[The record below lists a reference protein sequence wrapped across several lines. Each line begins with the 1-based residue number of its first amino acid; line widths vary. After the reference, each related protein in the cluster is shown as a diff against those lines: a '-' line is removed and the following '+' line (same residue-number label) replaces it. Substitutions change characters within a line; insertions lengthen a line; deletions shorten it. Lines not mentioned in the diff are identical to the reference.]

1 MASSNPP
8 SGPEQHKLRSDL
20 KRGSAWVLA
29 GYVGGQALR
38 LGGNLVLWRLLY
50 PQAFGLMALVN
61 TLLQGLHMFSDIGI
75 GPSIVQSTRGDEP
88 VYLNTAWTLQVMRSF
103 VLYAVAA
110 VGAHWFAAFYKAPE
124 LTALI
129 PFVALVTI
137 VAGFNSTRLL
147 TARRHVALGRVTA
160 IELASQ
166 GSGIAIMLPWA
177 YFSRDVW
184 ALGGGAIFGA
194 IVKLVLSHTFLPGI
208 RNKLTMDRDCARGL
222 LTFGRWVFLSTLLT
236 FAALQSDRLIFG
248 KLVTLEQLGVYSIAA
263 VWAGVPTAV
272 VTQVSGSVIF
282 PVLSRVHNAGGKL
295 GPALRQARTPWLI
308 LAGWMVACLLSGG
321 PALIRFLYDERAR
334 DAQWILQLL
343 AVGAW
348 FVGLE
353 SANRMALAAMGRPQW
368 MAVDSTAKLVGMAV
382 MIPLGYHLRGFQGA
396 VAGFASAEA
405 FSYTASVIGLARARI
420 SGLLFDVG
428 LSVLTVVTALLGMF
442 VDRELREQLLP
453 SGLSHRL
460 RTGIEGFGIF
470 LAVTAAWGAVFLL
483 VRWRRK
489 AAREPSVPA

>member
-1 MASSNPP
+1 
-8 SGPEQHKLRSDL
+8 
-20 KRGSAWVLA
+20 
-29 GYVGGQALR
+29 
-38 LGGNLVLWRLLY
+38 
-50 PQAFGLMALVN
+50 MALVN
-61 TLLQGLHMFSDIGI
+61 TLLQGLYMFSDIGI
-75 GPSIVQSTRGDEP
+75 GPSIVQSSRGDEP
-88 VYLNTAWTLQVMRSF
+88 IYLNTAWTLQVIRSF
-103 VLYAVAA
+103 VLYVVAA
-110 VGAHWFAAFYKAPE
+110 AGAHWFAVFYDAPQ
-124 LTALI
+124 LAQLV

-137 VAGFNSTRLL
+137 VSGFNSTRLL

-160 IELASQ
+160 IDLASQ
-166 GSGIAIMLPWA
+166 ASGIAVMIPWA
-177 YFSRDVW
+177 YVTRDVW
-184 ALGGGAIFGA
+184 ALAGGAIVGA
-194 IVKLVLSHTFLPGI
+194 VVKVALSHTFLPGI
-208 RNKLTMDRDCARGL
+208 RNRLTLDRECARGL

-321 PALIRFLYDERAR
+321 PALIRFLYDERAK

-368 MAVDSTAKLVGMAV
+368 MAVDSSAKLVGMAV

-396 VAGFASAEA
+396 VAGFAAAEA
-405 FSYTASVIGLARARI
+405 FSYAASVFGLARVRI
-420 SGLLFDVG
+420 SGLLLDVG
-428 LSVLTVVTALLGMF
+428 LSAMVIVTSLLGLF
-442 VDRELREQLLP
+442 VDREMRELLL
-453 SGLSHRL
+453 SVGLAHRL
-460 RTGIEGFGIF
+460 RTVVEGFGIF
-470 LAVTAAWGAVFLL
+470 VAVTAAWGAVFLL
-483 VRWRRK
+483 ARRYRK
-489 AAREPSVPA
+489 AQAAPTTPA